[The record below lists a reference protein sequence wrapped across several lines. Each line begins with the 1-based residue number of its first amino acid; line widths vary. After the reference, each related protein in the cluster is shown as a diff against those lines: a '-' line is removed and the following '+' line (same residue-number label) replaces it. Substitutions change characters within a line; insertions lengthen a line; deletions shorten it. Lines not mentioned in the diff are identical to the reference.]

1 MASTLLPSTLRTSLL
16 EKVGFSVGFGVGFMR
31 TPQRQQFAGSVSR
44 TTNKARVRAGDDR
57 VGGDEGLGVSH
68 DSVTEISTFV
78 EVGADA
84 THRGE
89 RECGEATWLCH
100 SKKVTKR

>member
-1 MASTLLPSTLRTSLL
+1 M
-16 EKVGFSVGFGVGFMR
+16 
-31 TPQRQQFAGSVSR
+31 
-44 TTNKARVRAGDDR
+44 RAGDDR

-89 RECGEATWLCH
+89 RE
-100 SKKVTKR
+100 SKKVTFFQEGNIFKTKMLPFVFHRTPEPRPQRP

>member
-1 MASTLLPSTLRTSLL
+1 MAFVR
-16 EKVGFSVGFGVGFMR
+16 
-31 TPQRQQFAGSVSR
+31 SR
-44 TTNKARVRAGDDR
+44 AFERDDR
-57 VGGDEGLGVSH
+57 VGDEGLGVSH

-89 RECGEATWLCH
+89 RE
-100 SKKVTKR
+100 SKKVTFFKKGNIFKTKRELVKSKLAFLSWTKSSRRT

>member
-1 MASTLLPSTLRTSLL
+1 MSGDVEAAFFPL
-16 EKVGFSVGFGVGFMR
+16 
-31 TPQRQQFAGSVSR
+31 AGQ
-44 TTNKARVRAGDDR
+44 TNKARVRAGDDR
-57 VGGDEGLGVSH
+57 VGDEGLGVSH

-78 EVGADA
+78 EVDADA

-100 SKKVTKR
+100 SKKVTFFQKGNIFKTKMLPFVFHRTPEPRPQRP